1 VGDGTVIP
9 GRDPFGAQ
17 ASYRVLVRWARWKA
31 WLNRYGDV
39 LLAGVLGLAMLTEML
54 LWDRGDKTPAVVLV
68 VLASTGLAVRRTQPI
83 PAFIVCWLGLM
94 GAVYFMPGFDNGSSV
109 FVVIYF
115 LSLFSLGAHTHGREV
130 VASVL
135 LVLIG
140 VVVFVVGDSD
150 GPVVLGDVVFAT
162 VFVGGPWATGL
173 ALRLRRDLAVANER
187 LRVEQEERTRR
198 AIAEERSTIARELHD
213 VVAHAISVTVL
224 QSRGARRLLGRD
236 EEKVRKALDAIEH
249 TNTQALGDM
258 RRLLAILRDTEGEA
272 GDDATTAPQ
281 PSLSRL
287 DDLLDDVRGSGLPVE
302 VTAAGD
308 NLDVPP
314 GVDLSAYRII
324 QEALTNVLKHAG
336 PTTARV
342 ELTYGEEDLT
352 LRVTDDGRA
361 EPTSNGRRGHGLV
374 GIRERVAVVG
384 GEVEAGPRDG
394 GGFEVRARL
403 PYSVEA

>member
-1 VGDGTVIP
+1 VGDGSVIP
-9 GRDPFGAQ
+9 RRDPFDAL
-17 ASYRVLVRWARWKA
+17 APYLVLVRWARWKV
-31 WLNRYGDV
+31 WLGRYGDV
-39 LLAGVLGLAMLTEML
+39 LLAVALGIFLVVEMML
-54 LWDRGDKTPAVVLV
+54 WKGGDKAPGVALLV
-68 VLASTGLAVRRTQPI
+68 MASAAIAVRRTQPI
-83 PAFIVCWLGLM
+83 PAFIVCWLGLA
-94 GAVYFMPGFDNGSSV
+94 GAAYFVPGFDNGSSA

-115 LSLFSLGAHTHGREV
+115 LSLFSLGAYTHGREV
-130 VASVL
+130 AVSVL

-140 VVVFVVGDSD
+140 IVVFVATDSD
-150 GPVVLGDVVFAT
+150 SQAIGDVVFAT

-173 ALRLRRDLAVANER
+173 ALRLRRELSVANER

-236 EEKVRKALDAIEH
+236 EEKVRGALDAIEH

-258 RRLLAILRDTEGEA
+258 RRLLAILRDTEG
-272 GDDATTAPQ
+272 DAATAPQ

-287 DDLLDDVRGSGLPVE
+287 DELLDDVRGSGLAVE
-302 VTAAGD
+302 VITAGEH
-308 NLDVPP
+308 LDVPP

-336 PTTARV
+336 PATARL
-342 ELTYGEEDLT
+342 ELTYGEDDLT
-352 LRVTDDGRA
+352 LRVTDDGRVSSA
-361 EPTSNGRRGHGLV
+361 PGGSPGHGLL

-384 GEVEAGPRDG
+384 GEVEAGPCPG
-394 GGFEVRARL
+394 GGFEVQARL
-403 PYSVEA
+403 PYSVDA